1 MDEHDKRTF
10 RGKISNTYEY
20 IFSSLLVET
29 DKNLTNQ
36 SNSF

>member
-1 MDEHDKRTF
+1 MDERDKRTF

-20 IFSSLLVET
+20 IFSSLLET